1 MIEML
6 FDVLI
11 HFIEREWTM
20 DIEIKENT
28 IIWKRNRYIH
38 HNFGN
43 TECFVRVFLI
53 TVFYI
58 FSMLKCFQILNRD

>member
-28 IIWKRNRYIH
+28 IKWKRNRYIYH
-38 HNFGN
+38 YFGN

-53 TVFYI
+53 TVFLH
-58 FSMLKCFQILNRD
+58 FLNA